1 MLIFANK
8 QDIKVCLLCY
18 LLLLLSCK
26 ILHFIKIV
34 LQIDYFVRLFVL
46 SCVVDKLCLASISI
60 SALFD
65 LYSQLIF
72 IPFESLVVN

>member
-8 QDIKVCLLCY
+8 QDIKVS

-65 LYSQLIF
+65 L
-72 IPFESLVVN
+72 